1 MYKVINVVFT
11 TRKMNALEVAKMTK
25 YAFICNIPVKEGD
38 LLVSPMYTTPMMV
51 TDTYMSESNLLN
63 GRIPLKELVVDKIN
77 GKSILSKTNN
87 NLNNQVMTPNKG
99 NGMFS
104 GIVDKYKSQFIP
116 QREEGVRMSL
126 NGLICVP
133 VDNEYVG
140 MDDQGKLM
148 SFPLEM
154 TIDIPVYSINKPNSK
169 VNVGDIIKSARS
181 YSKVLGKNEDGSLKI
196 LSFSGYTHNK
206 KEVTDFL
213 MGQATT
219 RVLINMF
226 NFDDST
232 GFNPLFFAFAQG
244 DTIDVNSLM
253 MLSMTPQGKDLFS
266 NAGGSFNPMML
277 MMLDKN
283 HQGGNMME
291 TMCMMNMMGGGNMFG
306 NMFGNAAPKQET
318 AKPVTEDD
326 EMARLDRQ
334 IEIEKKK
341 AQLAELIKSNTAD
354 CPASC

>member
-11 TRKMNALEVAKMTK
+11 TRKMNALEVSKMNK

-38 LLVSPMYTTPMMV
+38 LLISPMYTTPMMV
-51 TDTYMSESNLLN
+51 IDIYMSESNLLN
-63 GRIPLKELVVDKIN
+63 GRIPLKELVVDKVN
-77 GKSILSKTNN
+77 GKPVLSKTNN
-87 NLNNQVMTPNKG
+87 NLNNQIMTPNKG

-232 GFNPLFFAFAQG
+232 GFNPLFFAFASG

-253 MLSMTPQGKDLFS
+253 MLSMTPQGKNLFS

-283 HQGGNMME
+283 HQNGSMME
-291 TMCMMNMMGGGNMFG
+291 SMMMMSMMGGNNPFG
-306 NMFGNAAPKQET
+306 NMFGNTTINVPASN
-318 AKPVTEDD
+318 PVTSEEDN
-326 EMARLDRQ
+326 LDRQ
-334 IEIEKKK
+334 IAIEKKK
-341 AQLAELIKSNTAD
+341 AELAALKKQNEE
-354 CPASC
+354 SC

>member
-1 MYKVINVVFT
+1 
-11 TRKMNALEVAKMTK
+11 
-25 YAFICNIPVKEGD
+25 
-38 LLVSPMYTTPMMV
+38 
-51 TDTYMSESNLLN
+51 
-63 GRIPLKELVVDKIN
+63 
-77 GKSILSKTNN
+77 
-87 NLNNQVMTPNKG
+87 
-99 NGMFS
+99 
-104 GIVDKYKSQFIP
+104 
-116 QREEGVRMSL
+116 MSL

-226 NFDDST
+226 NFDEQA
-232 GFNPLFFAFAQG
+232 GFNPIFFAMASG
-244 DTIDVNSLM
+244 ETLDVSSLM
-253 MLSMTPQGKDLFS
+253 MLSMTPQGKNLFS
-266 NAGGSFNPMML
+266 NAGGGFNPAML
-277 MMLDKN
+277 WMLDQNK
-283 HQGGNMME
+283 GGGNNMME
-291 TMCMMNMMGGGNMFG
+291 GMMMMSMMGGQNPFG
-306 NMFGNAAPKQET
+306 NMFGQPATSK
-318 AKPVTEDD
+318 VD
-326 EMARLDRQ
+326 EA
-334 IEIEKKK
+334 I
-341 AQLAELIKSNTAD
+341 NTILGNPEAISKLKE
-354 CPASC
+354 ALK